1 MSLAIWFFKLR
12 QNIIKRV
19 HTCTQHTFL
28 WLEGMKCCLLKGFKL
43 VRGLDA
49 FFLFFFLFSFSNQ
62 LMWSAKYV
70 LAFSFS
76 VLLLVL
82 HHLSNR
88 LLSKA
93 VNSILTESFPYPQ
106 THRSSAANCLS
117 SWRKI
122 FTKPLPLPLSSWNMA
137 CVSIINRY
145 SNSHPIVKMYPQQE

>member
-1 MSLAIWFFKLR
+1 MSLAIWFFILR
-12 QNIIKRV
+12 YNIIKRV

-28 WLEGMKCCLLKGFKL
+28 YGFKL

-49 FFLFFFLFSFSNQ
+49 FFFFLFSFSNQ

-93 VNSILTESFPYPQ
+93 LNSILTESFPYPHTH

-145 SNSHPIVKMYPQQE
+145 SNSHPIVKMYPLQE